1 MNKNDLRTCCVCHSQ
16 YPYCPSCQKELPTW
30 MLVYC
35 SENCKNIYEATSGF
49 EYGQI
54 DAKTANNQLSK
65 LDLSKKENFGE
76 SYQRTLKKIS
86 DEVKKSTIEN
96 EKNIENKK
104 DIKIN
109 DNSNKLFVS
118 HRKKDESKIGN

>member
-1 MNKNDLRTCCVCHSQ
+1 
-16 YPYCPSCQKELPTW
+16 